1 MFETC
6 CNTCSDIRAAIL
18 SISNKMLSC
27 NRQQLSATATT
38 QQLGDGVSI
47 GRRQQHKEGCSLHHN
62 MHANLQ
68 ARASEKQITEQAK
81 RNSIQLAGKAF
92 IAIAQLTSNKREP

>member
-1 MFETC
+1 
-6 CNTCSDIRAAIL
+6 
-18 SISNKMLSC
+18 
-27 NRQQLSATATT
+27 
-38 QQLGDGVSI
+38 
-47 GRRQQHKEGCSLHHN
+47 

-92 IAIAQLTSNKREP
+92 IAIAQLTANKREP

>member
-1 MFETC
+1 MIA
-6 CNTCSDIRAAIL
+6 D
-18 SISNKMLSC
+18 
-27 NRQQLSATATT
+27 
-38 QQLGDGVSI
+38 
-47 GRRQQHKEGCSLHHN
+47 HN

-92 IAIAQLTSNKREP
+92 IAIAQLTANKREPLSHHKPNSAACDQRIDSGSAFQLKHGPQQQHSDMR

>member
-1 MFETC
+1 MNASLPAQHTT
-6 CNTCSDIRAAIL
+6 N
-18 SISNKMLSC
+18 SIHQAK
-27 NRQQLSATATT
+27 RKPRPVTAN
-38 QQLGDGVSI
+38 SI
-47 GRRQQHKEGCSLHHN
+47 FADHN

-92 IAIAQLTSNKREP
+92 IAIAQLTANKREP